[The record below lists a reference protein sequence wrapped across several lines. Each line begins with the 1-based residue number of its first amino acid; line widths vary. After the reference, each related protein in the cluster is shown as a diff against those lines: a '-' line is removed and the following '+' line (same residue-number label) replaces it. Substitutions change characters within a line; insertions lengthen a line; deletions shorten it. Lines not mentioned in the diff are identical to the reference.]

1 MLNQLKRFVSKNKRR
16 IKDGGFDLDLT
27 YITERMI
34 AMGFP
39 AASVEGI
46 YRNNIDDVVCF
57 LDKYHK
63 DHYKIYN
70 LCSER
75 TYDFEKFHNRVE
87 EYPFDDH
94 NAPPLDIVQPFC
106 DSVETFLNA
115 SPLNVAVVHCKA
127 GKGRTGTVICA
138 WMLYNGMWS
147 TAREALLYYGA
158 ARTADGKGVT
168 IPSQI
173 RYVYYFEEI
182 VKSGVKSKPPYYLL
196 NIKMSP
202 LPSKGLDPSFKVFQ
216 LVDPS
221 RSEKVK
227 TFSSLPSSADK
238 SQGDT
243 VVDQSGRK
251 ISAPKTSNMKNADSL
266 VMACNNC
273 YVCGDTKID
282 FFEHK
287 IINEKF
293 CRFWFHT
300 AFIKN
305 NYLSFTK
312 EELDGLCSDK
322 HNKIVP
328 KNFKIELF
336 FCPTEEIKKPI
347 VVEDLK
353 KSNNTITDLP
363 TVPLLATN
371 TNNNNDNNSSNK
383 KPAVSPETV
392 LTPRTLARSVGHM
405 VSQPSTVADD
415 EEEVVQVAKKKY
427 ENAEKVVDGNYDN
440 SSDVD
445 DD

>member
-16 IKDGGFDLDLT
+16 LKDGGFDLDLT

-46 YRNNIDDVVCF
+46 YSNNIDDVVNF
-57 LDKYHK
+57 LDKFHK
-63 DHYKIYN
+63 DHYRIYN

-75 TYDFEKFHNRVE
+75 TYDFSKFHNRVE

-106 DSVETFLNA
+106 ESVETFLNA
-115 SPLNVAVVHCKA
+115 DPLNVAVVHCKA

-173 RYVYYFEEI
+173 RYVYYYEDM
-182 VKSGVKSKPPYYLL
+182 VKSGPKLRPPYFLL

-202 LPSKGLDPSFKVFQ
+202 LPAKGLDPSFKVFQ
-216 LVDPS
+216 LINPS
-221 RSEKVK
+221 RYERVK

-238 SQGDT
+238 GQGDT
-243 VVDQSGRK
+243 MDQNGRK
-251 ISAPKTSNMKNADSL
+251 ITAPKTSNMKTGEGII
-266 VMACNNC
+266 MACNNC
-273 YVCGDTKID
+273 YVSGDTKLD

-287 IINEKF
+287 LINEKF

-300 AFIKN
+300 AFIKD
-305 NYLSFTK
+305 NYLCFTK
-312 EELDGLCSDK
+312 EDLDGLCSDK

-336 FCPTEEIKKPI
+336 FCPAEESKKPVLSASTATMEPLE
-347 VVEDLK
+347 VVVPTIPSAAIAGTSGNEYK
-353 KSNNTITDLP
+353 RNTSSAPIENLP
-363 TVPLLATN
+363 
-371 TNNNNDNNSSNK
+371 
-383 KPAVSPETV
+383 
-392 LTPRTLARSVGHM
+392 TPRTVARSVGHINQ
-405 VSQPSTVADD
+405 SPSILEDD
-415 EEEVVQVAKKKY
+415 DDVVQVAKKKIR
-427 ENAEKVVDGNYDN
+427 KC
-440 SSDVD
+440 
-445 DD
+445 